1 MDNLKK
7 ENYLQILFFISI
19 IVLIIAYIV
28 QYIFNYQPCN
38 LCLLERIPYGVT
50 IIILVLNYIFRQDQL
65 FYSILLILTFLFS
78 LLLSVYH
85 FGIEQ
90 GIIEETA
97 VCASKNLDLI
107 TKEDILNSL
116 QELKISCKDVAFK
129 IFGLSL
135 TTYNIL
141 ISLFMLLLSIKIFL
155 LNYDIKK

>member
-1 MDNLKK
+1 MDNFKK
-7 ENYLQILFFISI
+7 ENYLQILFIISI
-19 IVLIIAYIV
+19 IAFSVAYII
-28 QYIFNYQPCN
+28 QYILDYQPCN
-38 LCLLERIPYGVT
+38 LCLIERIPYGIA
-50 IIILVLNYIFRQDQL
+50 IIILVLNYNFRKDQL
-65 FYSILLILTFLFS
+65 FYSILLIQNFSFLFLIS
-78 LLLSVYH
+78 LYH
-85 FGIEQ
+85 LGIEQ
-90 GIIEETA
+90 GIIEEST
-97 VCASKNLDLI
+97 VCVSKNLDLI